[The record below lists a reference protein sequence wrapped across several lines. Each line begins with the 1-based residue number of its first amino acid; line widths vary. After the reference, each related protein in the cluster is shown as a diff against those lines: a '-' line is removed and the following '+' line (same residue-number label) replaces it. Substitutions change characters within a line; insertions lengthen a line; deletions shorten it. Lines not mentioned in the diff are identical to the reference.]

1 MSISLINKERFNPS
15 SLSNL
20 AVWLD
25 AGDSNT
31 LVQTNGLVTQ
41 WKDKSSNGNNFSPT
55 TTPFP
60 TASFTTP
67 GLFSYTTPYTA
78 DIFVSVEGAGGGRV
92 SSFVQSVGGRGGLV
106 SCYFSNVPSGTL
118 FEVNVGGGG
127 TSFGSQFGIGGGASS
142 LKITHNSI
150 TYTIGAGGGG
160 GGAGVSTTG
169 GGGDFVPGIASGGL
183 GGSYNFNGGNPI
195 YTAGGGGAGG
205 SSLPYSFGLSTQTG
219 GGSAAGQNGK
229 VLITTART
237 GNIGFYTT
245 PGTYSYTTQWA
256 TNLSI
261 TVAGAGGQ
269 NGFVV
274 GSGSTAGGGGGL
286 ASCYITNVP
295 AGTPITVSVG
305 AKKTDPTFQSAFGGD
320 PSYITFTL
328 NSTTYTVGAGGGGGG
343 VSSFGISGKPG
354 GSVPGIAAGGAA
366 GTFEA
371 PSGGGGFGGSSS
383 PSPQGFTATKG
394 GGSPAYTDG
403 YVIIKPDSLPSRLTA
418 ILDDGGRR
426 TVYFEETST
435 AQSSTV
441 VPVSSSKTM
450 IAVYRCPTSPTSA
463 MNIVAG
469 TSTSGG
475 SFGIY
480 QANATELV
488 SSPYQYLQGDLQFS
502 PTSGKTSIQYA
513 FASFDAS
520 ANIVSGLVGTDSTLL
535 QTLAFQNT
543 IPNTNL
549 TIGYTTAE
557 YPSFSFYFYELIL
570 TSNSM
575 SSSDRQEVEAYL
587 SAKWGLT
594 LASSHPYKNFQ
605 PSGDQWI
612 IPTLPTTIS
621 GLALWLDTAERGTI
635 TTNGTGGITGWTD
648 RSGNGCNAT
657 GGGSSPP
664 SFSPA
669 GGILF
674 NGTNNYFTTNL
685 RVNSATHTL
694 IAVHAPTSVSK
705 NTSLFRF
712 QQAGTSYIA
721 FPFQQG
727 TQPRGYIN
735 SEGTTIL
742 YNNSPLLDNSVPGTL
757 NLIIADISPTAQQ
770 VYLNGIFQS
779 SAASAIRASSTSDP
793 LTIGSWNGVGEY
805 YGGTLYELIVYS
817 QYLEQSERQ
826 LLEGYLAWKWNILNK
841 LPADHPFGIQ
851 SPIGA
856 TVSETGALNIPGQ
869 IAGLTTW
876 LDAADSATV
885 SVGSGSVVTR
895 WRDKSASIDLFTP
908 TTSQQSPIYSNTPI
922 TTAGGF
928 AFFPGVYFSGTQFLG
943 GTVNS
948 GVGDT
953 GVGTCFMV
961 ATVGTGAQVLTG
973 GVTGGVY
980 QLGNSFGFV
989 SVDNSIIA
997 PFQGTQPQYG
1007 NVVKSG
1013 REALAAGPTVFFS
1026 RINVALNGGD
1036 GSFNFGT
1043 PANVGTDTTFWQP
1056 YTPSSTP
1063 WVLGYTGSYPTQQD
1077 FYLHEF
1083 LCFSTYLNTTQR
1095 HVIEGYLAWKW
1106 RIQFKLPSGH
1116 PYKNARPQSA

>member
-55 TTPFP
+55 
-60 TASFTTP
+60 S
-67 GLFSYTTPYTA
+67 
-78 DIFVSVEGAGGGRV
+78 R
-92 SSFVQSVGGRGGLV
+92 
-106 SCYFSNVPSGTL
+106 
-118 FEVNVGGGG
+118 
-127 TSFGSQFGIGGGASS
+127 
-142 LKITHNSI
+142 
-150 TYTIGAGGGG
+150 
-160 GGAGVSTTG
+160 
-169 GGGDFVPGIASGGL
+169 
-183 GGSYNFNGGNPI
+183 
-195 YTAGGGGAGG
+195 
-205 SSLPYSFGLSTQTG
+205 
-219 GGSAAGQNGK
+219 
-229 VLITTART
+229 
-237 GNIGFYTT
+237 
-245 PGTYSYTTQWA
+245 
-256 TNLSI
+256 
-261 TVAGAGGQ
+261 
-269 NGFVV
+269 
-274 GSGSTAGGGGGL
+274 
-286 ASCYITNVP
+286 
-295 AGTPITVSVG
+295 
-305 AKKTDPTFQSAFGGD
+305 
-320 PSYITFTL
+320 
-328 NSTTYTVGAGGGGGG
+328 
-343 VSSFGISGKPG
+343 
-354 GSVPGIAAGGAA
+354 
-366 GTFEA
+366 
-371 PSGGGGFGGSSS
+371 
-383 PSPQGFTATKG
+383 
-394 GGSPAYTDG
+394 SPA
-403 YVIIKPDSLPSRLTA
+403 RLTA
-418 ILDDGGRR
+418 ILDDNQRP
-426 TVYFEETST
+426 TVYFEGEST
-435 AQSSTV
+435 AESSSV
-441 VPVSSSKTM
+441 VPVNSSKTM
-450 IAVYRCPTSPTSA
+450 IAVYRCPTDIGAS

-469 TSTSGG
+469 TPTNGG
-475 SFGIY
+475 SFGLF
-480 QANATELV
+480 QVNSGGGNATLDC
-488 SSPYQYLQGDLQFS
+488 PYQYFVGGINF
-502 PTSGKTSIQYA
+502 SIQSGVTTGIRYA

-520 ANIVSGLVGTDSTLL
+520 TNSISGLIDTDNTLL
-535 QTLAFQNT
+535 RVVTVQTFITNT
-543 IPNTNL
+543 KL
-549 TIGYTTAE
+549 TIGYADSA
-557 YPSFSFYFYELIL
+557 YRSSNFYLYELIL

-587 SAKWGLT
+587 SAKWGIA
-594 LASSHPYKNFQ
+594 LASSHPYRNFQ

-612 IPTLPTTIS
+612 IPNLPTTIS

-648 RSGNGCNAT
+648 RSGNGRNAT
-657 GGGSSPP
+657 GGGSFYP
-664 SFSPA
+664 SFSSA

-712 QQAGTSYIA
+712 EGTNSYIA
-721 FPFQQG
+721 FPFWQS
-727 TQPRGYIN
+727 TLPRGYIN
-735 SEGTTIL
+735 SGGSTIL
-742 YNNSPLLDNSVPGTL
+742 YNNSPLVDNSIPGTL
-757 NLIIADISPTAQQ
+757 NLIIADISPTGQQ
-770 VYLNGIFQS
+770 VYLNGMFQS
-779 SAASAIRASSTSDP
+779 SAASAITASTSDP
-793 LTIGSWNGVGEY
+793 LTIGSLNGNSDF

-841 LPADHPFGIQ
+841 LPGDHPFAIQ

-908 TTSQQSPIYSNTPI
+908 TTSQQSPIYSRTPI
-922 TTAGGF
+922 TGGF
-928 AFFPGVYFSGTQFLG
+928 GPAFSPGVYFSGTQSLAG
-943 GTVNS
+943 IIDS
-948 GVGDT
+948 GVGGT

-989 SVDNSIIA
+989 SVDKTIIA
-997 PFQGTQPQYG
+997 PFQGTDSQYG
-1007 NVVKSG
+1007 NVVKPG
-1013 REALAAGPTVFFS
+1013 RGAFSAGPIAFFA
-1026 RINVALNGGD
+1026 RINVATNGGD
-1036 GSFNFGT
+1036 GSFNFET

-1063 WVLGYTGSYPTQQD
+1063 WVLGYTGNQPNQQD

-1095 HVIEGYLAWKW
+1095 QVIEGYLAWKW
-1106 RIQFKLPSGH
+1106 RIQFKLPPGH